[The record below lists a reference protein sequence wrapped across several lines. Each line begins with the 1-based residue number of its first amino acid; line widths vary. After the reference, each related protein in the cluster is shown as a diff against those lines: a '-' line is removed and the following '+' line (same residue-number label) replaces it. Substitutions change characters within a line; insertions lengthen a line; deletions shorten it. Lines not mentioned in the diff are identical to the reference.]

1 MDKKNFKI
9 QNNYKN
15 KDNQIKK
22 ENRITRVYT
31 SIIKAN
37 KKNNNNILNEY
48 NKSTSRAQKERKIY
62 NNQNKL
68 FPIEKEKQNSFSK
81 TYMKTEENEND
92 NSQIQLKLINTVS
105 NIETPKNNKIIN
117 VKVRET
123 GIYGLNKNLN
133 NIYLNRNLRHST
145 SLSNNKMNDR
155 IKIILFPNKHQN
167 DIKRKNNKDD
177 ISNNKLFNSCMNFS
191 KMKKEKSLSNQ
202 NSTKNKQNLIINFND
217 NNKSEINSYNIKKNQ
232 ILKRKEK
239 LFKNNSSFLSKKN
252 IKYKSQSK
260 NNISNNKNNINNLI
274 IHKSQ
279 NILFPKK
286 EKNTSLKKEKKVI
299 NKVNSPNIHHY
310 NYTTLSSRIKSS
322 ISTLSSTNSS
332 SSLNKHY
339 KCPIVS
345 FSAIK
350 QKFFSTTTSLNN
362 NNNNNS
368 NYLLTDFSSNK
379 NNDPKQKKNNIN
391 NNNYSII
398 TLIINSNWGNL
409 YKVGITEIQLFDS
422 KKKRIQ
428 ISECHVLNGDED
440 NISRIFNNKFHTS
453 NEKDMWI
460 SNFNINSVKKIKI
473 EMYILN
479 NKYYSIDKINDIIIW
494 NYNGKDLNIGIKE
507 IEIVKKNEKIWK
519 GIIPKGDKNIKNDYS
534 YKINLNE
541 KEINMSDTL
550 QNLPYH
556 KRNFY
561 LSLLKQKNLKTKLNF
576 SQSDLNESKS
586 NISNNNINT
595 KNEKNY
601 YINFRKIK
609 IQLLSNYG
617 NYCNIGLTGLNL
629 IDKNDKII
637 NIENAIS
644 IGALPKDLRTIY
656 NNEEDNRVF
665 ENIFSNINNT
675 TDENFMWLSVIN
687 PKPFI
692 EIVFKNEMTLN
703 RINFWNFNEP
713 FSLDKG
719 VKNLEIIIDDHK
731 KYNIILWKG
740 LGIDYYDIYQKIY
753 FYDLDFKKNN
763 KFTIDY
769 NIKDYP
775 IGFVFKIIF
784 IDNYGDKDLI
794 SLKDIFFFDN
804 NNVNLNN
811 EVKFNVISFSNEDN
825 IIYSYQFLDYK
836 KNENSVCNN
845 LLFVCFEQ
853 LVQVKY
859 IKIINKKEKLP
870 QNSKN
875 IQIYCDDILFFEG
888 MINQCDE
895 SIISFENDYNK
906 LDKTINKDNIIN
918 LNSINSKKQNMYIE
932 KEINDGFMLI
942 LDKKS

>member
-1 MDKKNFKI
+1 M
-9 QNNYKN
+9 
-15 KDNQIKK
+15 
-22 ENRITRVYT
+22 
-31 SIIKAN
+31 
-37 KKNNNNILNEY
+37 
-48 NKSTSRAQKERKIY
+48 
-62 NNQNKL
+62 
-68 FPIEKEKQNSFSK
+68 
-81 TYMKTEENEND
+81 
-92 NSQIQLKLINTVS
+92 
-105 NIETPKNNKIIN
+105 
-117 VKVRET
+117 
-123 GIYGLNKNLN
+123 
-133 NIYLNRNLRHST
+133 
-145 SLSNNKMNDR
+145 
-155 IKIILFPNKHQN
+155 
-167 DIKRKNNKDD
+167 
-177 ISNNKLFNSCMNFS
+177 
-191 KMKKEKSLSNQ
+191 
-202 NSTKNKQNLIINFND
+202 
-217 NNKSEINSYNIKKNQ
+217 
-232 ILKRKEK
+232 
-239 LFKNNSSFLSKKN
+239 
-252 IKYKSQSK
+252 
-260 NNISNNKNNINNLI
+260 
-274 IHKSQ
+274 
-279 NILFPKK
+279 
-286 EKNTSLKKEKKVI
+286 
-299 NKVNSPNIHHY
+299 
-310 NYTTLSSRIKSS
+310 
-322 ISTLSSTNSS
+322 
-332 SSLNKHY
+332 
-339 KCPIVS
+339 
-345 FSAIK
+345 
-350 QKFFSTTTSLNN
+350 
-362 NNNNNS
+362 
-368 NYLLTDFSSNK
+368 
-379 NNDPKQKKNNIN
+379 
-391 NNNYSII
+391 
-398 TLIINSNWGNL
+398 
-409 YKVGITEIQLFDS
+409 
-422 KKKRIQ
+422 
-428 ISECHVLNGDED
+428 
-440 NISRIFNNKFHTS
+440 
-453 NEKDMWI
+453 
-460 SNFNINSVKKIKI
+460 
-473 EMYILN
+473 
-479 NKYYSIDKINDIIIW
+479 
-494 NYNGKDLNIGIKE
+494 
-507 IEIVKKNEKIWK
+507 
-519 GIIPKGDKNIKNDYS
+519 
-534 YKINLNE
+534 
-541 KEINMSDTL
+541 
-550 QNLPYH
+550 
-556 KRNFY
+556 
-561 LSLLKQKNLKTKLNF
+561 
-576 SQSDLNESKS
+576 
-586 NISNNNINT
+586 
-595 KNEKNY
+595 
-601 YINFRKIK
+601 
-609 IQLLSNYG
+609 LSNYG

-918 LNSINSKKQNMYIE
+918 LNSIN
-932 KEINDGFMLI
+932 
-942 LDKKS
+942 